1 VDLVEILKHSEG
13 KTLEFKR
20 DLSSPDAVL
29 RAVVAFANT
38 AGGTLLIGVED
49 RTRHVQGV
57 EDPLN
62 LEERLANLVSDRITP
77 RLVPEIE
84 ILPWRRAQV
93 LAVRVHPSPSR
104 PHFLT
109 RSGPTSGVYVRVGST
124 NRRADPEL
132 IEELRRFA
140 RGEGFDEQPI
150 PGLDSEAL
158 DFRAASESFAPYREL
173 GLRDLETLRLL
184 TEHQGRLVPTVGGML
199 LFGKDRTRHFP
210 DAWIQAGRFAGSDKS
225 QILDRSEIRTIPVLG
240 VEEAI
245 AFVRKHGL
253 HGAEIGAT
261 RRKER
266 WSLPPEAVREA
277 VVNVVVH
284 ADYSQRGAPIRL
296 SLFDDRLEVENPGLL
311 PFGLT
316 VEDLPRGVSKL
327 RNRVIGRV
335 FQALGLIEQW
345 GSGIQRMTAAC
356 RSARLAAP
364 VFEELATR
372 FRVTIKTDR
381 VGPNAEHETDHAIL
395 VLLADGQGMTTAE
408 LAAAISRTPRATR
421 TRLVRLV
428 QRGSVLEIGT
438 GPQDPQRRYFLAE
451 GGRA

>member
-150 PGLDSEAL
+150 PGL
-158 DFRAASESFAPYREL
+158 
-173 GLRDLETLRLL
+173 G
-184 TEHQGRLVPTVGGML
+184 
-199 LFGKDRTRHFP
+199 
-210 DAWIQAGRFAGSDKS
+210 
-225 QILDRSEIRTIPVLG
+225 
-240 VEEAI
+240 
-245 AFVRKHGL
+245 
-253 HGAEIGAT
+253 
-261 RRKER
+261 
-266 WSLPPEAVREA
+266 
-277 VVNVVVH
+277 
-284 ADYSQRGAPIRL
+284 
-296 SLFDDRLEVENPGLL
+296 
-311 PFGLT
+311 
-316 VEDLPRGVSKL
+316 
-327 RNRVIGRV
+327 
-335 FQALGLIEQW
+335 
-345 GSGIQRMTAAC
+345 
-356 RSARLAAP
+356 
-364 VFEELATR
+364 
-372 FRVTIKTDR
+372 
-381 VGPNAEHETDHAIL
+381 
-395 VLLADGQGMTTAE
+395 
-408 LAAAISRTPRATR
+408 
-421 TRLVRLV
+421 
-428 QRGSVLEIGT
+428 
-438 GPQDPQRRYFLAE
+438 
-451 GGRA
+451 